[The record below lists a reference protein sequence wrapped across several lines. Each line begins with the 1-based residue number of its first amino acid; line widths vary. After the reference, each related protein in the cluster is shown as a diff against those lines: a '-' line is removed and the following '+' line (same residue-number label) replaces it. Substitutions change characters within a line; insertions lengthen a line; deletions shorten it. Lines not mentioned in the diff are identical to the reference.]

1 MNRKERFDSSMKQ
14 QNSPAGDSSHMKGRR
29 SCHLPSVG
37 GRRKG
42 ADMTDDARRREEL
55 GKNGHDFDHVY
66 CSEGTVGV
74 RDEMGGRGISSFR

>member
-1 MNRKERFDSSMKQ
+1 MKQ